1 MVLRNMPSLYTLV
14 LKDRT
19 LGSTETELVPA
30 LCHNTSIKMLDMSG
44 NGLSDI
50 DSAKRLRDIIRRN
63 KSMIALNLSGKN
75 VGKRQ
80 ALSSVLPRGWG
91 ATQRYW
97 SSTF

>member
-1 MVLRNMPSLYTLV
+1 
-14 LKDRT
+14 
-19 LGSTETELVPA
+19 
-30 LCHNTSIKMLDMSG
+30 MLDMSG

-91 ATQRYW
+91 ATQRY
-97 SSTF
+97 